1 MAADNPGILIS
12 FILYLLLMLGV
23 GWYFYLRTKNLSD
36 YVLGG
41 RGLNT
46 WVTSLSA
53 QASDMS
59 GWLLLGLPG
68 AAYNSGYEVSWLAVG
83 LALGTY
89 ANWKLVARR
98 IRVYTEIA
106 QDSITLPDF
115 FENRFHDKSRV
126 LRVVAALFI
135 LLFFMIYT
143 SSGFVAGAKL
153 FVTVFGWEYHTSLII
168 GVLVIIS
175 YTFLGGFSA
184 VSWTDFFQ
192 GMLMFFAVILVPAI
206 GLGMTGGWAGL
217 KGEMSAANPNMLD
230 AFTDTTGQR
239 LSWIAIV
246 SSMAWGLGYCGQ
258 PHILARF
265 MAINKAENV
274 RKSRLIAMIWVVIA
288 LGAAVLIGMVG
299 LGFDANQVLTG
310 GDAETVFMGLVNTIV
325 HPAVAGVLLA
335 AILAAVMSTA
345 DSQLL
350 ITSSSLTEDIYK
362 AFINPKATDKQLV
375 LLSRLAVVI
384 VALIAVV
391 IAWNPDSSVLSL
403 VAYAWA
409 GFGATFGPLVIMSLY
424 WKRMNFTGA
433 LAGILVGGV
442 TTVVWKEVLS
452 EYGGIFQLYEIFP
465 GFVLSLLAIYVG
477 SILTKPPVVEIENE
491 FVKFSEELNNPK

>member
-1 MAADNPGILIS
+1 MAFADENPTILIS
-12 FILYLLLMLGV
+12 FILYLLFMLAI
-23 GWYFYLRTKNLSD
+23 GWYFYRRTKSLND

-68 AAYNSGYEVSWLAVG
+68 FAYAAGLESLWLGVG

-98 IRVYTEIA
+98 VRVYTEVA

-115 FENRFHDKSRV
+115 FENRFRDKSRL
-126 LRVVAALFI
+126 LRLVSALFI
-135 LLFFMIYT
+135 LFFFMIYT

-153 FVTVFGWEYHTSLII
+153 FVTVFGWEYHTSLVI
-168 GVLVIIS
+168 GVVVIIS

-192 GMLMFFAVILVPAI
+192 GMLMFFAVLLVPMIALSANG
-206 GLGMTGGWAGL
+206 GLEGMWDTMGTTNPELLNMWTTNN
-217 KGEMSAANPNMLD
+217 GEPL
-230 AFTDTTGQR
+230 T
-239 LSWIAIV
+239 WVAIV
-246 SSMAWGLGYCGQ
+246 SLLAWGLGYCGQ

-274 RKSRLIAMIWVVIA
+274 KTSRRIAMIWVVIA
-288 LGAAVLIGMVG
+288 LAAAVLVGLVG
-299 LGFDANQVLTG
+299 LGYSTDVLTD
-310 GDAETVFMGLVNTIV
+310 GDPETIFMGLVNTLV
-325 HPAVAGVLLA
+325 HPTVAGVLLA

-362 AFINPKATDKQLV
+362 AFINRGASDKQLV
-375 LLSRLAVVI
+375 LLSRLSVVLVAV
-384 VALIAVV
+384 IAVML
-391 IAWNPDSSVLSL
+391 AWNPENSVLAL
-403 VAYAWA
+403 VSYAWA

-424 WKRMNFTGA
+424 WKRMTLAGA
-433 LAGILVGGV
+433 TAGILVGGI
-442 TTVVWKEVLS
+442 TTVVWGQFLS
-452 EYGGIFQLYEIFP
+452 GGIFDLYEIFP
-465 GFVLSLLAIYVG
+465 GFILSLVAIYLGSVLSP
-477 SILTKPPVVEIENE
+477 SPPSAVTDE
-491 FVKFSEELNNPK
+491 FDSYQAKL